1 MFIKRKTHYCWVV
14 NSPQIDLLIQN
25 NPNQNLSRV
34 FFVKQIVHGDPKMIK
49 TSLSCLLEWLEN
61 IV

>member
-1 MFIKRKTHYCWVV
+1 MFIKRKILYCCVV

-34 FFVKQIVHGDPKMIK
+34 FFVKQIVHRDPKMIK